1 MKFSIVGEHQVLI
14 DEFAY
19 SQSSLHETET
29 GLISLLKIVRP
40 RIVDARKT
48 RAACLIKRRKRFCSK
63 PFSSLCIFIEIPER
77 FLRVNALVS
86 EF

>member
-1 MKFSIVGEHQVLI
+1 VKFGIVEEHQVLT
-14 DEFAY
+14 DELAY

-48 RAACLIKRRKRFCSK
+48 RAVGLIKSRKRFCSK
-63 PFSSLCIFIEIPER
+63 PFSLLCIFLEIPEQ
-77 FLRVNALVS
+77 FLELS
-86 EF
+86 L